1 MAGTR
6 PGWSQPAARGTGGT
20 PAPVAWTVLFGD
32 DAVADGPYVLDRHL
46 DDVTGLHPDRR
57 GPGESNSAGRA
68 GGDHVAGGQAGKEE
82 KNSTAAGTLTSICEV
97 RADCITVPLS
107 VELMARSL
115 ASTSSVVTTS
125 GPIGMLPTKFLPA
138 VHWVAARCQSRQEAS
153 LTTTKP
159 AIASRAF
166 SARMYRKR
174 PWTRS

>member
-68 GGDHVAGGQAGKEE
+68 GGDHVAGGQAGKGGEE
-82 KNSTAAGTLTSICEV
+82 LDRRGNADQHLRGTRRLHHGSVERRADSQVADVDLVGGDDLGADRHAAG
-97 RADCITVPLS
+97 
-107 VELMARSL
+107 
-115 ASTSSVVTTS
+115 
-125 GPIGMLPTKFLPA
+125 
-138 VHWVAARCQSRQEAS
+138 
-153 LTTTKP
+153 
-159 AIASRAF
+159 
-166 SARMYRKR
+166 
-174 PWTRS
+174 